1 MSMETLQ
8 WTLLVGLLAM
18 VVYVLWHRMRAS
30 FVEGVAPTVAADWDG
45 EAVSVKEDVLTLRVR
60 IQRPGKV
67 DVGLKEAKGEEITVH
82 SGDLDQGVHEWSV
95 KAPQEGQW
103 VAKLTCEGHRS
114 ERRI

>member
-30 FVEGVAPTVAADWDG
+30 FVEGVAPTVAADWEG
-45 EAVSVKEDVLTLRVR
+45 EAVIVKGGILTLRVR
-60 IQRPGKV
+60 IQRSGKV
-67 DVGLKEAKGEEITVH
+67 EVGLKEAKGEEITVH
-82 SGDLDQGVHEWSV
+82 SGDLDHGVHEWSV

-114 ERRI
+114 ERRV